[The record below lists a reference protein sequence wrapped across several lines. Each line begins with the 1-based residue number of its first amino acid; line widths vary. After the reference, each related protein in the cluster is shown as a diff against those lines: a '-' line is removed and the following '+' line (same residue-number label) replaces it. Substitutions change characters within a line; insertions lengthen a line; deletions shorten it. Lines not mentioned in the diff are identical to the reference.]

1 MPGTIL
7 PSISH
12 YLPPPRTNQT
22 LEYADLPII
31 DLSKIHTPEGRGE
44 LALHLRDAMA
54 DQGFFYAINHGYTQ
68 AQNDRIFD
76 IADVPFFLVSD
87 DEKQAY
93 TVDFKTTGVY
103 QGYKSRRNWHINAGV
118 HDEIEHYNVNRN
130 VMKQQHPEML
140 QPLLPEVEAFARF
153 CHFNVLFPILRLFAI
168 GMELPEDTF
177 VNVHGFSS
185 AGESSARFMK
195 YYPRSDDEEA
205 KTNNVWLKGHTDV
218 GSVTILWSQPI
229 SALQI
234 LSSDGQ
240 WRWIKHIEN
249 ALVINAGDAME
260 FFSGGFYKAT
270 IHRVI
275 QPPIDQRGYTRLGV
289 FYFAMPD
296 DDVKLIPYTE
306 SPVLQK
312 YGITR
317 LCGDA
322 DAPTMEMW
330 RRGRVSAYGVTELKK
345 KDNSRIEEEII
356 SGVVVKHYN

>member
-1 MPGTIL
+1 MLAVLQFFGVNQFL
-7 PSISH
+7 PCKSYLRMVSGGGSNISRMLWYTFH
-12 YLPPPRTNQT
+12 TSAVTFDFTQPR
-22 LEYADLPII
+22 
-31 DLSKIHTPEGRGE
+31 LS
-44 LALHLRDAMA
+44 M
-54 DQGFFYAINHGYTQ
+54 Q
-68 AQNDRIFD
+68 
-76 IADVPFFLVSD
+76 
-87 DEKQAY
+87 
-93 TVDFKTTGVY
+93 
-103 QGYKSRRNWHINAGV
+103 
-118 HDEIEHYNVNRN
+118 
-130 VMKQQHPEML
+130 
-140 QPLLPEVEAFARF
+140 
-153 CHFNVLFPILRLFAI
+153 
-168 GMELPEDTF
+168 
-177 VNVHGFSS
+177 
-185 AGESSARFMK
+185 
-195 YYPRSDDEEA
+195 
-205 KTNNVWLKGHTDV
+205 
-218 GSVTILWSQPI
+218 
-229 SALQI
+229 
-234 LSSDGQ
+234 
-240 WRWIKHIEN
+240 
-249 ALVINAGDAME
+249 VINAGDAME

>member
-1 MPGTIL
+1 
-7 PSISH
+7 
-12 YLPPPRTNQT
+12 
-22 LEYADLPII
+22 
-31 DLSKIHTPEGRGE
+31 
-44 LALHLRDAMA
+44 
-54 DQGFFYAINHGYTQ
+54 
-68 AQNDRIFD
+68 
-76 IADVPFFLVSD
+76 
-87 DEKQAY
+87 
-93 TVDFKTTGVY
+93 
-103 QGYKSRRNWHINAGV
+103 
-118 HDEIEHYNVNRN
+118 
-130 VMKQQHPEML
+130 
-140 QPLLPEVEAFARF
+140 
-153 CHFNVLFPILRLFAI
+153 
-168 GMELPEDTF
+168 MELPEDTF

-185 AGESSARFMK
+185 AGESSGEFHHSQDHANSALISSSNDCHSTFHEIVSVIGK
-195 YYPRSDDEEA
+195 TDTINSVDIHEIISYPRSDDEEA